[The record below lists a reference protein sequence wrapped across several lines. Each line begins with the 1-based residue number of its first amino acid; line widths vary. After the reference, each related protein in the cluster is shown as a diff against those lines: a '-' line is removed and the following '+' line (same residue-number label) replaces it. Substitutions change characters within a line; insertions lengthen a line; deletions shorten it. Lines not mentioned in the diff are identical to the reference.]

1 MLTKERHDLIV
12 KTVNENNTVTVAQL
26 VEQLGVSEATVRRD
40 LNALD
45 RKGLIIK
52 VFGGA
57 TAIQE
62 PTRVKEFNVP
72 ERAKINIEEKDTIA
86 KYAASLI
93 HDEDLVF
100 IDSGT
105 TTLKLIDYLKGTK
118 ATFVTNGIVHAAK
131 LASKGYKV
139 YIVGGRIRQ
148 ETEAIVGPEC
158 IDSIYKYNFTKSFL
172 GANGITKEAGFTTPD
187 VDEALIK
194 TKAIERS
201 YTSYVLVDH
210 TKFGLISTI
219 SFSNLNGTS
228 IITDYVPET
237 FKYFKNLTVIKE
249 LNKKNNSN

>member
-1 MLTKERHDLIV
+1 MLTTERHNLIV
-12 KTVNENNTVTVAQL
+12 KTVNERNSVSVIELTKI
-26 VEQLGVSEATVRRD
+26 LGVSEATVRRD

-45 RKGLIIK
+45 KKGLLVK

-57 TAIQE
+57 TAIHE

-72 ERAKINIEEKDTIA
+72 ERAKINVKEKDIIA

-118 ATFVTNGIVHAAK
+118 ATFVTNGIVHAAR
-131 LASKGYKV
+131 LAEKGYKV
-139 YIVGGRIRQ
+139 FIVGGRIRS

-158 IDSIYKYNFTKSFL
+158 IDSIYKYNFTKAFL
-172 GANGITKEAGFTTPD
+172 GANGITKEAGFSTPD

-201 YTSYVLVDH
+201 YTTYVLVDH
-210 TKFGLISTI
+210 TKFGLLSTI
-219 SFSNLNGTS
+219 SFSTINGAS
-228 IITDYVPET
+228 IITDSIPET
-237 FKYFKNLTVIKE
+237 FKHFKNLTVIKE
-249 LNKKNNSN
+249 LKKA